1 MAVRDLLGLCIF
13 TKTRFGG
20 KIQIRKGSY
29 SLPRWWAREASNPR
43 PPGYEPGALPTELR
57 ARNHSSLYS
66 EPLFVSRAMRTV
78 ITLET
83 KTLKPDPIQRLMK
96 HYPRIVVI
104 KAALMILQ
112 SGQKMNEENI
122 ERALKQILNDDEEES
137 RD

>member
-1 MAVRDLLGLCIF
+1 ML
-13 TKTRFGG
+13 
-20 KIQIRKGSY
+20 
-29 SLPRWWAREASNPR
+29 
-43 PPGYEPGALPTELR
+43 
-57 ARNHSSLYS
+57 
-66 EPLFVSRAMRTV
+66 VSRATRTV

-83 KTLKPDPIQRLMK
+83 KTAKVDPIRKFMK

-122 ERALKQILNDDEEES
+122 ERALKEILNDENEES

>member
-1 MAVRDLLGLCIF
+1 M
-13 TKTRFGG
+13 
-20 KIQIRKGSY
+20 
-29 SLPRWWAREASNPR
+29 
-43 PPGYEPGALPTELR
+43 
-57 ARNHSSLYS
+57 
-66 EPLFVSRAMRTV
+66 SRAMRTV